1 MTNKVKIQRLAH
13 AVEFLPDYATKHSAG
28 MDLMA
33 ANIEPI
39 IIRPHEVQ
47 LIATGICI
55 ALPDYFEA
63 QIRPRSGLALK
74 HGITVLNSPGTIDA
88 DYRGEIKIMLI
99 NHSTKEF
106 VVERGMRIA
115 QMIIARYEQ
124 ILWNEVESLD
134 NTERGVG
141 GFGSTGKF

>member
-1 MTNKVKIQRLAH
+1 MTNKVKIQKLEH
-13 AVEFLPDYATKHSAG
+13 FGESLPNYATKHSAG

-39 IIRPHEVQ
+39 IIKPRETK
-47 LIATGICI
+47 LIPTGISI

-74 HGITVLNSPGTIDA
+74 YGITVLNSPGTIDA
-88 DYRGEIKIMLI
+88 DYRGEIKIILI

-106 VVERGMRIA
+106 IVERGTRIA

-124 ILWNEVESLD
+124 ILWDEVEFLD
-134 NTERGVG
+134 NTERATG